1 MKDFDVI
8 ANRNIEDLIMIDNFI
23 YSYALNLENGIPV
36 KPYFDGQDD
45 RELKYLADVLDRLKN
60 YEDVRTFIQNNFRLG
75 QFYQYL
81 RSFQGSY

>member
-75 QFYQYL
+75 
-81 RSFQGSY
+81 